1 MGNIH
6 QMIKP
11 KINYMHVM
19 SKKEIEESI
28 KKIEDWWTDLDQHL
42 KSFLYQKF
50 ELTFEQ
56 MYCVHEFK
64 SLSEGDIEYCNKC
77 KLTKE
82 K

>member
-1 MGNIH
+1 MGT
-6 QMIKP
+6 P
-11 KINYMHVM
+11 RRTDTRKINYMHVM
-19 SKKEIEESI
+19 SEKEIEESN
-28 KKIEDWWTDLDQHL
+28 KKIEEWWTDLDQHL

-64 SLSEGDIEYCNKC
+64 SLSEGDLEYCNKC
-77 KLTKE
+77 TLTKE